1 LPQPAGSSEK
11 TTATLAKSAGSVS
24 VAVFLSRI
32 LGLVREQVLAGL
44 FGAGTAMDAFV
55 VAFRIPNLLRDL
67 FAEGALSSA
76 FVTVFSE
83 YDQQKGKKEAWR
95 LANNVFTALTIIISI
110 IIILGIAFSE
120 DLVRLM
126 APDYALVPGKLEL
139 TTRLTSIM
147 FPFLLLVSQAA
158 LLMGILNARGHF
170 FIPALASSCFN
181 FSSIIIGGGLALLFP
196 KWQIEAIYGMAIGT
210 LLGGFAQLLIQL
222 PSAKKEGLIFRPR
235 LDLACPGLRKIG
247 RLIVPAIV
255 GLSATQ
261 INIFVNTN
269 FASQCSEGSVAWLN
283 YAFRLIMFPIGLFG
297 VALAVATLPVAAKQ
311 AAQKELKQLGDT
323 IVSSLTLAFAL
334 TLPAAVGL
342 WILAEPIIKVIFEHG
357 RFTGFDTLMTAQA
370 LKFYAIGLMA
380 YSAVK
385 IIVPI
390 YYALNDTR
398 WPVIGSFAT
407 VAINIVF
414 ILITLD
420 LLQHKAIALATSI
433 SMMFNFAMLAAIL
446 YKKIGGFKIQKLLIS
461 LLKAG
466 IASTVMAAGLMFTL
480 IKASKYELLDSTW
493 SIVAF
498 LAIMIPVGALIYGI
512 SIYMLKVPELN
523 LLLNQLIHKI
533 KSG

>member
-1 LPQPAGSSEK
+1 LHRPAGSTEK
-11 TTATLAKSAGSVS
+11 TTSTLAKSAGSVS

-83 YDQQKGKKEAWR
+83 YEQKRGEKEAWL

-110 IIILGIAFSE
+110 IVVAGITFSE

-126 APDYALVPGKLEL
+126 APDYGLVPGKVEL
-139 TTRLTSIM
+139 TMRLTSIM

-158 LLMGILNARGHF
+158 LLMGILNAKGRF
-170 FIPALASSCFN
+170 FIPSLASSCFN
-181 FSSIIIGGGLALLFP
+181 FSSIVVGGGLALLFP
-196 KWQIEAIYGMAIGT
+196 KWRVEAIYGMAIGT
-210 LLGGFAQLLIQL
+210 LLGGLAQLLIQL
-222 PSAKKEGLIFRPR
+222 PSAKKEGFAFRLR
-235 LDLACPGLRKIG
+235 LDLACPGLHKIA

-269 FASQCSEGSVAWLN
+269 FASQCAEGSVAWLN

-297 VALAVATLPVAAKQ
+297 VALAIATLPVAAKQ
-311 AAQKELKQLGDT
+311 AAQKELSKLGDT
-323 IVSSLTLAFAL
+323 VVSSLTLAFAL

-357 RFTGFDTLMTAQA
+357 RFSGFDTLMTAQA
-370 LKFYAIGLMA
+370 LRFYALGLMA

-407 VAINIVF
+407 VGINVIF
-414 ILITLD
+414 ILLTLD
-420 LLQHKAIALATSI
+420 SLQHKAIALATSL
-433 SMMFNFAMLAAIL
+433 SMMFNFVMLSTIL
-446 YKKIGGFKIQKLLIS
+446 YKKLGGFQVRKLMTS

-466 IASTVMAAGLMFTL
+466 AASAVMAAGLLITL
-480 IKASKYELLDSTW
+480 YKVNRYTTLDSTW
-493 SIVAF
+493 SIMAF
-498 LAIMIPVGALIYGI
+498 LSITIPAGALLYIL
-512 SIYMLKVPELN
+512 SIYVLKVPELN
-523 LLLNQLIHKI
+523 LLFSQLKNKI
-533 KSG
+533 KPS